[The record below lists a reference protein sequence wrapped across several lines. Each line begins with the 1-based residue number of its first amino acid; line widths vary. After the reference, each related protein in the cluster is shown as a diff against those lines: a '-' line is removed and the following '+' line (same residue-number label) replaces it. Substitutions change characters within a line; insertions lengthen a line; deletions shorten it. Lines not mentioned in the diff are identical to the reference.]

1 MVAKWMEFVHP
12 RAKEFFG
19 MGPQGML
26 AEVLT
31 KIARNTAAGTNPIP
45 GGKECPPPGER
56 ERGSGTEVSGAKASL
71 PRFRSFHVKV
81 SVKIHGRA

>member
-31 KIARNTAAGTNPIP
+31 KIARNTPAGSNPIP
-45 GGKECPPPGER
+45 GPQGSPLGER
-56 ERGSGTEVSGAKASL
+56 LRQVVFL
-71 PRFRSFHVKV
+71 VV
-81 SVKIHGRA
+81 

>member
-31 KIARNTAAGTNPIP
+31 KIARNTAAGTNPILSVA
-45 GGKECPPPGER
+45 CF
-56 ERGSGTEVSGAKASL
+56 VSTSL
-71 PRFRSFHVKV
+71 LLTVH
-81 SVKIHGRA
+81 IA